1 MKKFMNL
8 LNDELKR
15 AKWPYLI
22 LVIAVIL
29 TQSLVI
35 FRQFRQANYY
45 FMNQRD
51 AFYMLTLA
59 DIFKQTPLFFLI
71 MM

>member
-35 FRQFRQANYY
+35 FRQFRQANEKIKSKEV
-45 FMNQRD
+45 NVD
-51 AFYMLTLA
+51 KTLEVHWHHNLKS
-59 DIFKQTPLFFLI
+59 I
-71 MM
+71 